1 VSKYSS
7 LLYSQPSFLEGV
19 GRLVDFAGL
28 LEAYNYSPTPY
39 EADRNAIASDWRAV
53 GDDQRS
59 AILEYARRNGIV
71 IRNG

>member
-1 VSKYSS
+1 MSKYSS
-7 LLYSQPSFLEGV
+7 LLYAQPSFLEGI

-28 LEAYNYSPTPY
+28 LDAYNYSSSPY
-39 EADRNAIASDWRAV
+39 EADRAAIIADWRAI